1 MIFSIAA
8 EAITPA
14 VAQFVPAST
23 RCAILLPLRRLL
35 KSLAAFNHLLGN
47 LRKAD
52 ASRVSG
58 KSCETAVQ
66 YSLVQADDFKLSRS
80 NDIAQR

>member
-23 RCAILLPLRRLL
+23 RCAILLPLPWLL
-35 KSLAAFNHLLGN
+35 KSLTASNHLLGN

-52 ASRVSG
+52 PSRVSG
-58 KSCETAVQ
+58 KSCETAFQ
-66 YSLVQADDFKLSRS
+66 HGLVQAGDFKLSGS